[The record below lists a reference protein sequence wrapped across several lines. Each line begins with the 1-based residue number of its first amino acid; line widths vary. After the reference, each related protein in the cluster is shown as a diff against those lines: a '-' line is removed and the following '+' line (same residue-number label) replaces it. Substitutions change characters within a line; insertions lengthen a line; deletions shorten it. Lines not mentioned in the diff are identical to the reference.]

1 MCEPVDV
8 GSHSR
13 SEDELQPKQ
22 CNCSTFLD
30 GIFLCCH
37 TKIIVQSDPAVISNT
52 SNLINMMHNLTVK
65 FNELCKSASLSV
77 SKFNFSSI
85 NSLLLQLE
93 ASFLDLAPLS
103 KRFWIFIFFG
113 LILPFSSPWGNI
125 SWWKSQTYWVPRIM
139 YHVCITC
146 LSSSF
151 LPFFSEYLHK
161 NCWKNI
167 KSVIFCYHN
176 VLIPIC
182 ICPGIILE

>member
-13 SEDELQPKQ
+13 SEHKLQPKQ

-113 LILPFSSPWGNI
+113 LILPFSSPWGKI
-125 SWWKSQTYWVPRIM
+125 SWLMWLLFVLKIM
-139 YHVCITC
+139 HVYC
-146 LSSSF
+146 LYFIILPVFFRLFSPSF
-151 LPFFSEYLHK
+151 LKTCTTIATGQFKYFLK
-161 NCWKNI
+161 W
-167 KSVIFCYHN
+167 
-176 VLIPIC
+176 
-182 ICPGIILE
+182 